1 MIGGQRKRPSAKE
14 RGVNLV
20 GYLNHV
26 LGAGRIGAP
35 VRRGKR
41 TGCPVAWRPAVAVG
55 NPAYPVDATWAEP
68 DLDQA
73 AALMRRVARA
83 PWWAALRGRRAARRM
98 RRRHSALAVGRR
110 IERELKHGASSS
122 DDRKSLSP
130 GRSAC

>member
-1 MIGGQRKRPSAKE
+1 MSIAEAMAYGRPVIATDYGGN
-14 RGVNLV
+14 VDFLD
-20 GYLNHV
+20 
-26 LGAGRIGAP
+26 
-35 VRRGKR
+35 KR
-41 TGCPVAWRPAVAVG
+41 TGYPVAWRPAAVGVG